1 MKIEVGRFASVT
13 SPLEL
18 SGALDVQKQGTT
30 EPGQVV
36 VVRALTEN
44 TFYPDLELVSG
55 ERVRIRKGDVIAGV
69 LGSRQALRGFVGY
82 APYRVAAGDKLH
94 LLNLGGV
101 IGRFVSGHKDL
112 GDPIRVEVLGV
123 SKRNLREAAL
133 PKVDILTHAPPI
145 ILICGSCMSVGK
157 TATIEEV
164 VKGLAR
170 QGLKVG
176 GAKITGVGCLKDT
189 IRMKVAG
196 AAKTYSFLDCGV
208 ASTVDTDDVAGIARS
223 IVAKLSDMDVIVM
236 ELGDGVVGHY
246 NVEGFFE
253 DRVLMSHID
262 AVVFCASDLTA
273 ALGGKVVLGERGVP
287 ITVVSGPATDTEA
300 GVTWL
305 EKTLGVRAANSLT
318 EPAKL
323 LEILTPVL
331 A

>member
-1 MKIEVGRFASVT
+1 MKVAVARFASVT
-13 SPLEL
+13 APLEL
-18 SGALDVQKQGTT
+18 SGTLDVHKQGST

-36 VVRALTEN
+36 VVRALSEN
-44 TFYPDLELVSG
+44 PFYPDLELVTG
-55 ERVRIRKGDVIAGV
+55 ERVRIRKDDVIAGV

-94 LLNLGGV
+94 ILNLGGV

-112 GDPIRVEVLGV
+112 GDPVRVEVVGV

-133 PKVDILTHAPPI
+133 PKVDVLTHAPPI
-145 ILICGSCMSVGK
+145 ILVCGSCMSVGK
-157 TATIEEV
+157 TATMEEV
-164 VKGLAR
+164 IKGLTR
-170 QGLKVG
+170 KGLKVG
-176 GAKITGVGCLKDT
+176 GAKITGIGCLKDSV
-189 IRMKVAG
+189 RMKVAG
-196 AAKTYSFLDCGV
+196 AVKTYSFLDCGV

-223 IVAKLSDMDVIVM
+223 IVAKMADMDVIVM

-305 EKTLGVRAANSLT
+305 EKTLGLKAANSLT
-318 EPAKL
+318 DPAKL
-323 LEILTPVL
+323 LNILSPVL

>member
-1 MKIEVGRFASVT
+1 MKVTVAHFASAT
-13 SPLEL
+13 APLQL
-18 SGALDVQKQGTT
+18 SGPVEVYKQGTT
-30 EPGQVV
+30 EAGQVV

-44 TFYPDLELVSG
+44 TFYPDIELVNG

-94 LLNLGGV
+94 ILNLGGV

-112 GDPIRVEVLGV
+112 GDPIRVEVIGV

-145 ILICGSCMSVGK
+145 ILVCGSCMSVGK
-157 TATIEEV
+157 TATMEEII
-164 VKGLAR
+164 KGLAK
-170 QGLKVG
+170 QGYKVG
-176 GAKITGVGCLKDT
+176 GAKITGIAALKDL
-189 IRMKVAG
+189 IRMKIAG
-196 AAKTYSFLDCGV
+196 ATKTYSLLDCGV
-208 ASTVDTDDVAGIARS
+208 PSTVDTDDVAGIARS
-223 IVAKLSDMDVIVM
+223 IVAKMSDLDVIVM
-236 ELGDGVVGHY
+236 ELGDGIVGHY

-273 ALGGKVVLGERGVP
+273 ALGGKFVLGERGVP
-287 ITVVSGPATDTEA
+287 ITVFTGPATDTEA

-305 EKTLGVRAANSLT
+305 EKSLGIRAANSLT